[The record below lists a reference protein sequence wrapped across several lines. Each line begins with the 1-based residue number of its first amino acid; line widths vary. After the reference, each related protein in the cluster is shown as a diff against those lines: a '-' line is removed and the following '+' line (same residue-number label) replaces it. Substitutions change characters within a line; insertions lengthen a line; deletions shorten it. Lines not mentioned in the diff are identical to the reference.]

1 MRASATVSGAALT
14 ATTNANGKATTTR
27 RAVTPRAAAVSR
39 VGFDGAKTG
48 DSDLTLRVAR
58 AEVAKGLVHKYVV
71 MVRQNARRVSATTT
85 TRLRRRRV
93 YDLVFSLQT
102 RARRRDE
109 AFGRRVGKVGRVGH
123 ARGALNPETR
133 CVADARYRIDGGLM
147 TRAGRSRARKF
158 SSFRFRRAVVG
169 PSVPRRPRAGE
180 DGGGGI
186 GV

>member
-48 DSDLTLRVAR
+48 DADLTLRVAR

-85 TRLRRRRV
+85 FTTFTTRLR
-93 YDLVFSLQT
+93 FSFFSSN
-102 RARRRDE
+102 ARDE
-109 AFGRRVGKVGRVGH
+109 TGRSVRT
-123 ARGALNPETR
+123 TR
-133 CVADARYRIDGGLM
+133 RESWTSG
-147 TRAGRSRARKF
+147 SRAR
-158 SSFRFRRAVVG
+158 G
-169 PSVPRRPRAGE
+169 PEP
-180 DGGGGI
+180 
-186 GV
+186 

>member
-1 MRASATVSGAALT
+1 MIGGLAMRASATVSGAALT

-48 DSDLTLRVAR
+48 DADLTLRVAR

-102 RARRRDE
+102 RATIRGTKRSDDASGKLDE
-109 AFGRRVGKVGRVGH
+109 WV
-123 ARGALNPETR
+123 
-133 CVADARYRIDGGLM
+133 
-147 TRAGRSRARKF
+147 TRAG
-158 SSFRFRRAVVG
+158 
-169 PSVPRRPRAGE
+169 P
-180 DGGGGI
+180 
-186 GV
+186 

>member
-48 DSDLTLRVAR
+48 DADLTLRVAR

-85 TRLRRRRV
+85 TTTTRLR
-93 YDLVFSLQT
+93 FSFFSSN
-102 RARRRDE
+102 ARDE
-109 AFGRRVGKVGRVGH
+109 TGRSVRT
-123 ARGALNPETR
+123 TR
-133 CVADARYRIDGGLM
+133 RESWTSG
-147 TRAGRSRARKF
+147 SRAR
-158 SSFRFRRAVVG
+158 G
-169 PSVPRRPRAGE
+169 PEP
-180 DGGGGI
+180 
-186 GV
+186 